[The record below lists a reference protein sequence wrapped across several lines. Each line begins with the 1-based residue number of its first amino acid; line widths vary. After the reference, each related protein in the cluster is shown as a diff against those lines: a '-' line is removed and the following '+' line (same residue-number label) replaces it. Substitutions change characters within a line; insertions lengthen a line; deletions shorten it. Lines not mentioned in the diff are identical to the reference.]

1 MTAGE
6 LKAGSRAGRGV
17 QGRTRTLLLGV
28 FRADGFQLRFGLL
41 DHCLAHCSCQAPAAA
56 VGGSCP
62 HHLSH
67 RNNGKE
73 AQMGRKSPWVRARSA
88 QITAFLPTSWDAESS
103 RGSPENRTVFFSSPS
118 PSSSVTVVLMFPFL
132 WGRQSAGGFTYIP
145 LFHSRKNLGGRE
157 LLLPQVC
164 R

>member
-6 LKAGSRAGRGV
+6 LKAGRRAGRGV

-88 QITAFLPTSWDAESS
+88 RITAFLPTSRDAESS
-103 RGSPENRTVFFSSPS
+103 RGSPENRTVFFPSPS
-118 PSSSVTVVLMFPFL
+118 SSSVTVVLMFPFL
-132 WGRQSAGGFTYIP
+132 WGRQSAGGFTNIS
-145 LFHSRKNLGGRE
+145 LFHSHKNLGGRE
-157 LLLPQVC
+157 LLPPQVC